1 MGKILEYSN
10 YGSAP
15 ADDDLIFFC
24 DYNNDNANPTTRRL
38 LISDLNR
45 KNYVYAAGASGLI
58 LGDDSGT
65 SGLFIRD
72 GGSVGVGTT
81 SPDYKLDV
89 ETASASASVI
99 RIISTA
105 ANSYPYLR
113 LENDASHWGVYIN
126 GNYTSGV
133 RSDLFEISGP
143 TGGAGPYRLFMQ
155 SNGNVGIGH
164 NGSLAS
170 TGAEYDLDVKGD
182 FAVTGSYPVIIDSSI
197 GEIKQLQTTGGVGTT
212 NSLHIQNL
220 AGANIDFMYN
230 GGGTNAG
237 MRIQTDRKIVIG
249 QTTAKAKLHVVDAT
263 AGTNFL
269 VQDST
274 NGAVIELR
282 RDSGDTTTNSLYLTT
297 KTAGTGAIGVGDPT
311 TTPGAATI
319 NINSSG
325 DIDIGATAYAY
336 KFNVYHATE
345 NIVGQFQSNDNN
357 GARLLIRTGTGNAA
371 ATMSSI
377 VAFPIYVGGTQKTNW
392 MTGAMRLSDTDY
404 FGIHYSAADPATAS
418 NVAFNSTLNLN
429 NFYMDTVGNTRFLG
443 DVKADAFYDKAGTSV
458 NSYCKGRFLQ
468 MFTSPFYA
476 TTDAPVYPALGS
488 NYTADSSTS
497 APNGYT
503 NTSDKSPPAT
513 YFAVAPYAGRVQK
526 VAVSMRNNQ
535 TANITAQVLF
545 WSGTT
550 LPTTSS
556 DGCGL
561 DINNCSHLTSS
572 VTLNGS
578 SPVDADNNN
587 SFTKGFSDFT
597 AAVTGT
603 DDTLTFDAGDWL
615 AFAIDTNS
623 GSGQGTLTFVVE
635 FNIT

>member
-45 KNYVYAAGASGLI
+45 KNYVYAAGASGLT

-89 ETASASASVI
+89 ETASVSASVI
-99 RIISTA
+99 RIVSTA

-325 DIDIGATAYAY
+325 DIDIGATGYAY

-371 ATMSSI
+371 ATLSSI
-377 VAFPIYVGGTQKTNW
+377 VAFPIYVGGTQRTNW
-392 MTGAMRLSDTDY
+392 MTGAMRLSSTDY
-404 FGIHYSAADPATAS
+404 FGIHYSTADPAVAS
-418 NVAFNSTLNLN
+418 NVAFNATLNN
-429 NFYMDTVGNTRFLG
+429 NLFYMDTSGNTRFKG

-458 NSYCKGRFLQ
+458 GSYCRGRFVQ
-468 MFTSPFYA
+468 TFSVPYKIAVNSSSTYSPLFSTPID
-476 TTDAPVYPALGS
+476 TTDGVGGSDYITAKFASIAPHDGRIQKVRIAARNSSSSDDCNVDMYIYSQAALPAETVTTYSLS
-488 NYTADSSTS
+488 TVTS
-497 APNGYT
+497 ANFQNASIAKT
-503 NTSDKSPPAT
+503 STAKNTI
-513 YFAVAPYAGRVQK
+513 V
-526 VAVSMRNNQ
+526 
-535 TANITAQVLF
+535 
-545 WSGTT
+545 
-550 LPTTSS
+550 
-556 DGCGL
+556 
-561 DINNCSHLTSS
+561 
-572 VTLNGS
+572 
-578 SPVDADNNN
+578 
-587 SFTKGFSDFT
+587 TKGFADFT
-597 AAVTGT
+597 AQSDTSTYPRGYLDFNQGDYLAFSMEADSGYAEATVTFT
-603 DDTLTFDAGDWL
+603 LEFDIDDTL
-615 AFAIDTNS
+615 
-623 GSGQGTLTFVVE
+623 
-635 FNIT
+635 

>member
-1 MGKILEYSN
+1 
-10 YGSAP
+10 
-15 ADDDLIFFC
+15 DLIFFC

-99 RIISTA
+99 RIVSTA

-282 RDSGDTTTNSLYLTT
+282 
-297 KTAGTGAIGVGDPT
+297 
-311 TTPGAATI
+311 
-319 NINSSG
+319 
-325 DIDIGATAYAY
+325 
-336 KFNVYHATE
+336 
-345 NIVGQFQSNDNN
+345 
-357 GARLLIRTGTGNAA
+357 
-371 ATMSSI
+371 
-377 VAFPIYVGGTQKTNW
+377 
-392 MTGAMRLSDTDY
+392 
-404 FGIHYSAADPATAS
+404 
-418 NVAFNSTLNLN
+418 
-429 NFYMDTVGNTRFLG
+429 
-443 DVKADAFYDKAGTSV
+443 
-458 NSYCKGRFLQ
+458 
-468 MFTSPFYA
+468 
-476 TTDAPVYPALGS
+476 
-488 NYTADSSTS
+488 
-497 APNGYT
+497 
-503 NTSDKSPPAT
+503 
-513 YFAVAPYAGRVQK
+513 
-526 VAVSMRNNQ
+526 
-535 TANITAQVLF
+535 
-545 WSGTT
+545 
-550 LPTTSS
+550 
-556 DGCGL
+556 
-561 DINNCSHLTSS
+561 
-572 VTLNGS
+572 
-578 SPVDADNNN
+578 
-587 SFTKGFSDFT
+587 
-597 AAVTGT
+597 
-603 DDTLTFDAGDWL
+603 
-615 AFAIDTNS
+615 
-623 GSGQGTLTFVVE
+623 
-635 FNIT
+635 